1 MESGSVVTSFDASG
15 VATITLNRP
24 PAHNAFDE
32 AMIAGLTKAFRDIG
46 SRDQVRLVILA
57 GEGKNFCA
65 GADLHWMRRAALF
78 SEEENLRDALA
89 AAEMLRAADQLPQ
102 PLIAKV
108 QGLVLGGG
116 VGLVAAADIAIAA
129 DDAEFGLSE
138 VLLGLIPAV
147 ISPYVIR
154 AIGARQAR
162 RFFLTA
168 ERFPA
173 AEARRLGLVHE
184 TAPAAK
190 LAEKVDAIS
199 AALLRGGPKALRAA
213 KELIARVSSQ
223 PIDEATIR
231 YTAERIAAMRAGDE
245 AAEGISAFL
254 EKRPPRWRK

>member
-1 MESGSVVTSFDASG
+1 

-24 PAHNAFDE
+24 QVHNAFNE
-32 AMIAGLTKAFRDIG
+32 AMIAGLTKAFRDVG

-57 GEGKNFCA
+57 AEGKNFCA
-65 GADLHWMRRAALF
+65 GADLHWMRRAAGF

-108 QGLVLGGG
+108 QGMVLGGG

-129 DDAEFGLSE
+129 EDAEFGLSE

-162 RFFLTA
+162 RAFLTA

-184 TAPAAK
+184 TAPPAK
-190 LAEKVDAIS
+190 LEEKVDQIS
-199 AALLRGGPKALRAA
+199 AALLRGGPEALRAA

-223 PIDEATIR
+223 SIDETTIR
-231 YTAERIAAMRAGDE
+231 YTAERIAALRAGDE
-245 AAEGISAFL
+245 AAEGIVAFF
-254 EKRPPRWRK
+254 EKRPPRWVK

>member
-1 MESGSVVTSFDASG
+1 MESESVVTSIHASG

-24 PAHNAFDE
+24 RAHNAFDE
-32 AMIAGLTKAFRDIG
+32 TMIASLTKAFRSVG
-46 SRDQVRLVILA
+46 LHDQVRLVILA
-57 GEGKNFCA
+57 AEGRNFCA
-65 GADLHWMRRAALF
+65 GADLHWMRRAAGF

-89 AAEMLRAADQLPQ
+89 AAEMLREADQLPQ

-116 VGLVAAADIAIAA
+116 VGLVATADIVIAA
-129 DDAEFGLSE
+129 EDAEFGLTE

-154 AIGARQAR
+154 SIGVRQAR

-190 LAEKVDAIS
+190 LEAKVEEIR

-213 KELIARVSSQ
+213 KDLVARVSSQ
-223 PIDEATIR
+223 AIDEATIR
-231 YTAERIAAMRAGDE
+231 YTAERIAALRAGDE
-245 AAEGISAFL
+245 AAEGISAFF
-254 EKRPPRWRK
+254 EKRPPHWRK